1 MENLACAGLS
11 LSVWNLDLCVRIMTD
26 LSDPGKG
33 MQYLPRSSFQKREPR
48 GRSLGEVWVAIQWK
62 LNMIDKRNIVI
73 TFCSKNGF
81 IISA

>member
-1 MENLACAGLS
+1 MEILACAGLS

-48 GRSLGEVWVAIQWK
+48 GRSLGEVWVAIIQWRFYQTD
-62 LNMIDKRNIVI
+62 IQGDPCR
-73 TFCSKNGF
+73 
-81 IISA
+81 